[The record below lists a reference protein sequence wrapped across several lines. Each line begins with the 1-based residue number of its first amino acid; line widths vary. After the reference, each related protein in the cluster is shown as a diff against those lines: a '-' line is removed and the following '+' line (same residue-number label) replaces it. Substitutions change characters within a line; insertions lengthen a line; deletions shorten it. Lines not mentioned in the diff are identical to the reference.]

1 MVLRDFCQKNK
12 ISRCRWS
19 RYCGIAHYDCC
30 SIKIALAAVSLGI
43 VSKVLWSNT
52 YKGEELQVAEKG
64 QELSKWQEA
73 KVTRTEMIVRRMI
86 TMM

>member
-1 MVLRDFCQKNK
+1 M
-12 ISRCRWS
+12 
-19 RYCGIAHYDCC
+19 
-30 SIKIALAAVSLGI
+30 SLGI

-73 KVTRTEMIVRRMI
+73 KVTRTEMRVRRMI
-86 TMM
+86 TMMMCAGDRAGDGQDCV

>member
-1 MVLRDFCQKNK
+1 M
-12 ISRCRWS
+12 
-19 RYCGIAHYDCC
+19 
-30 SIKIALAAVSLGI
+30 SLGI

-73 KVTRTEMIVRRMI
+73 KVTRTEMRVRRMI
-86 TMM
+86 TMMM